1 MNALDILK
9 QDHQKVKGLFQEIRK
24 DSDRGRQ
31 KELFDKIDTE
41 LEIHTH
47 IEETVFYPAVDEHEE
62 FKDMIA
68 EALEEHQEAKSLL
81 DELEELGAD
90 DHDFGSKLQQLMEA
104 VEHHVEEEE
113 GEDVPENPGGFR
125 RRRTRG
131 IRPRFGNAPKAQ
143 HIARLVRL
151 QQVGFSLNHMVRI
164 SFRVAR
170 LGRSHREKERTIYE
184 TKRNN
189 IDIVFGSGDDGPEY
203 RAGIGAIHWWKPE

>member
-24 DSDRGRQ
+24 DFDRGRQ

-113 GEDVPENPGGFR
+113 GEMF
-125 RRRTRG
+125 
-131 IRPRFGNAPKAQ
+131 PKIQ
-143 HIARLVRL
+143 EVFDEDELEE
-151 QQVGFSLNHMVRI
+151 
-164 SFRVAR
+164 
-170 LGRSHREKERTIYE
+170 LGRDLEMAKGTAHRKA
-184 TKRNN
+184 
-189 IDIVFGSGDDGPEY
+189 S
-203 RAGIGAIHWWKPE
+203 

>member
-68 EALEEHQEAKSLL
+68 EALEEHQEVKSLL

-113 GEDVPENPGGFR
+113 GEMF
-125 RRRTRG
+125 
-131 IRPRFGNAPKAQ
+131 PKIQ
-143 HIARLVRL
+143 EVFDEDELEE
-151 QQVGFSLNHMVRI
+151 
-164 SFRVAR
+164 
-170 LGRSHREKERTIYE
+170 LGRDLEMAKGTAHRKA
-184 TKRNN
+184 
-189 IDIVFGSGDDGPEY
+189 S
-203 RAGIGAIHWWKPE
+203 